1 MKQTVKLHLLE
12 NRGTPEFVTFGVP
25 FKKGQV
31 KEEDSVICIG
41 DDNKKHE
48 IQKWTTAYWQD
59 GSVKTIFKVIN

>member
-31 KEEDSVICIG
+31 KEEDSVILLVMTIKSMRYKSGQRHIG
-41 DDNKKHE
+41 KM
-48 IQKWTTAYWQD
+48 AL
-59 GSVKTIFKVIN
+59 